1 MPLRF
6 STLYRKT
13 KPPVEISLILG
24 VGGADKK
31 WKGNFWVLPRASL
44 SSAAEAQVSFVK
56 ILRILSEIHSNFV
69 QYTPPKLKIGIG
81 SRNGVVPQ
89 ARHKR
94 IPAKNSRIQK
104 GFPRSAW
111 LVVCQYNSMNNQ
123 TKKFFIYTRKSTDY
137 KDRQVRSIS
146 DQLSELKELALK
158 EQLEVVDVFVEK
170 QTAKIP
176 GRPVFNEM
184 MGLLPNGKIVVFATQ
199 K

>member
-24 VGGADKK
+24 WGEPTKK

-56 ILRILSEIHSNFV
+56 ILRILSKIHSNFV

-81 SRNGVVPQ
+81 SRNGVAPQ

-104 GFPRSAW
+104 VFPRSAW
-111 LVVCQYNSMNNQ
+111 LKKDGSILNLKVRTDFFVQMKFLFICTLVCQFHIVFQ
-123 TKKFFIYTRKSTDY
+123 KLFGKFEPIIRFLLKS
-137 KDRQVRSIS
+137 R
-146 DQLSELKELALK
+146 
-158 EQLEVVDVFVEK
+158 
-170 QTAKIP
+170 
-176 GRPVFNEM
+176 
-184 MGLLPNGKIVVFATQ
+184 
-199 K
+199 